1 MASIWRMALGS
12 TSDRSLDLFLQ
23 ALSLA
28 LTPMAIGAI
37 GLGALV
43 GLIFGSTPGLTF
55 TVALALALP
64 MTFSMDPVPAMGLLL
79 GTYIGGMTGGSVSAI
94 LLGIPGTP
102 SAAATVLDGHPMT
115 KQGEASIALGTA
127 VIVSVFG
134 GIFSLAVMVVSVD
147 LVSKLAI
154 GFGPAEI
161 FALVLF
167 GMSTI
172 CGLCGDSLLKGLIAG
187 VLGLM
192 VMTIGIDTI
201 EGVPRMTFGSVN
213 MLQGV
218 NLLVALIGVFAI
230 PFVIEALSEDKNA
243 HSQNTRVI
251 RVKVELPKIRL
262 LIRNAWLMVR
272 CSILGTG
279 IGAIPGAGGPI
290 ASFLAYD
297 HAKRFSKKPERF
309 GKGNIEGVIAPETA
323 NNAVTGGTLIP
334 LLSLGIPGDPAT
346 AIVLAGLMIHGITP
360 GPALFMNYA
369 SEVYGIY
376 VAVVL
381 AYIWVLGLQLVG
393 IRIFVHVLKIPREM
407 LALTVLVLCAVGAFS
422 IRNSAFD
429 IYAMG
434 VIGVLAYF
442 LIALR
447 VPITP
452 IILGMVLGPTLEN
465 EFRTAMMLSN
475 GNIDVFY
482 TSPTVLIFFT
492 LALLVIG
499 LQLKSELTRKTKHQ
513 DN

>member
-1 MASIWRMALGS
+1 ME
-12 TSDRSLDLFLQ
+12 LFLQ
-23 ALSLA
+23 AASLA
-28 LTPMAIGAI
+28 LTPTAIASI

-43 GLIFGSTPGLTF
+43 GLIFGSIPGLTF

-64 MTFSMDPVPAMGLLL
+64 ITFSMSPVPAMGLLL

-115 KQGEASIALGTA
+115 RQGNASIALGMA

-134 GIFSLAVMVVSVD
+134 GVFSLVVMIVSVD
-147 LVSKLAI
+147 LVSKIAI

-192 VMTIGIDTI
+192 VMTIGIDAI
-201 EGVPRMTFGSVN
+201 DGVQRMTFGSVN

-218 NLLVALIGVFAI
+218 NLLVAMIGLFAV
-230 PFVIEALSEDKNA
+230 PFIIEAFADRSADGKSA
-243 HSQNTRVI
+243 TRMANV
-251 RVKVELPKIRL
+251 RAELPSPML
-262 LIRNAWLMVR
+262 LVRKLWLMIR
-272 CSILGTG
+272 CSALGTG
-279 IGAIPGAGGPI
+279 IGAIPGTGGAI
-290 ASFLAYD
+290 AAFLAYD
-297 HAKRFSKKPERF
+297 HAKRFSKTPERF
-309 GKGNIEGVIAPETA
+309 GKGDVDGVIAPETA

-346 AIVLAGLMIHGITP
+346 AIVLAGLMIHGIVP
-360 GPALFMNYA
+360 GPALFMNHA
-369 SEVYGIY
+369 AEVYSIY
-376 VAVVL
+376 IAVVL
-381 AYIWVLGLQLVG
+381 AYFWVLGLQLVG
-393 IRIFVHVLKIPREM
+393 IRLFIHVLKIPREL
-407 LALTVLVLCAVGAFS
+407 LAVIVMVLCAIGAYS

-434 VIGVLAYF
+434 VIGVLAYV
-442 LIALR
+442 LVAIR

-465 EFRTAMMLSN
+465 EFRTAMMLSE
-475 GNIDVFY
+475 GSMDIFLSS
-482 TSPTVLIFFT
+482 TTVLVFFG
-492 LALLVIG
+492 LALLVIV
-499 LQLKSELTRKTKHQ
+499 LQAMREIRLRNKPLKTIETS
-513 DN
+513 DA

>member
-1 MASIWRMALGS
+1 M
-12 TSDRSLDLFLQ
+12 DLFLQ

-28 LTPMAIGAI
+28 MTPSAIAAI

-43 GLIFGSTPGLTF
+43 GLIFGSIPGLTF

-64 MTFSMDPVPAMGLLL
+64 ITFSMDPVPAIGLLL

-115 KQGEASIALGTA
+115 RQGEASIALGTA

-134 GIFSLAVMVVSVD
+134 GIFSLIVMIVSVD
-147 LVSKLAI
+147 LVSRLAI

-187 VLGLM
+187 ILGLM
-192 VMTIGIDTI
+192 IMTIGIDAI
-201 EGVPRMTFGSVN
+201 EGVPRMTFGSIN

-218 NLLVALIGVFAI
+218 DLLVAMIGLFAV
-230 PFVIEALSEDKNA
+230 PFVIEAFSERPENRPRD
-243 HSQNTRVI
+243 TRVA
-251 RVKVELPKIRL
+251 RVRAELPKIGL
-262 LIRNAWLMVR
+262 LIRNFWLMIR
-272 CSILGTG
+272 CSVLGTG
-279 IGAIPGAGGPI
+279 IGAIPGTGGAI

-360 GPALFMNYA
+360 GPALFMNHA
-369 SEVYGIY
+369 GEVYGIY

-381 AYIWVLGLQLVG
+381 AYVWVLGLQLVG

-407 LALTVLVLCAVGAFS
+407 LAVAVLVLCAIGAYS

-434 VIGVLAYF
+434 VIGVLAYV
-442 LIALR
+442 LIAYR

-465 EFRTAMMLSN
+465 EFRTAMMLSA
-475 GNIDVFY
+475 GSADIFL
-482 TSPTVLIFFT
+482 TSPTVLVFFA

-499 LQLKSELTRKTKHQ
+499 MQLKSELKRKKKPKEKTETS
-513 DN
+513 DA

>member
-1 MASIWRMALGS
+1 ME
-12 TSDRSLDLFLQ
+12 LFLQ
-23 ALSLA
+23 AASVA
-28 LTPMAIGAI
+28 LQPMAIAAV

-43 GLIFGSTPGLTF
+43 GLIFGSIPGLTF

-64 MTFSMDPVPAMGLLL
+64 ITFSMEPVSAIGLLL

-102 SAAATVLDGHPMT
+102 SAAATVLDGYPMT
-115 KQGEASIALGTA
+115 KKGEASVALGTA

-134 GIFSLAVMVVSVD
+134 GIFSLIVMIVSVD
-147 LVSKLAI
+147 LVSRLAI
-154 GFGPAEI
+154 SFGPAEI

-172 CGLCGDSLLKGLIAG
+172 CGLCGDSIIKGLISG

-192 VMTIGIDTI
+192 IMTVGLDEI

-213 MLQGV
+213 LLQGV
-218 NLLVALIGVFAI
+218 NLLVAMIGLFAI
-230 PFVIEALSEDKNA
+230 PFIIEAATDKMDLT
-243 HSQNTRVI
+243 SKRVA
-251 RVKVELPKIRL
+251 KIRAQMPSLGL
-262 LIRNAWLMVR
+262 LWSKVWLMLR
-272 CSILGTG
+272 CSVLGTG
-279 IGAIPGAGGPI
+279 IGAIPGTGGAI

-297 HAKRFSKKPERF
+297 HARRFSKDRESF
-309 GKGNIEGVIAPETA
+309 GDGNIEGVIAPETA

-360 GPALFMNYA
+360 GPALFMQHA
-369 SEVYGIY
+369 TEVYAMY
-376 VAVVL
+376 VAVVI
-381 AYIWVLGLQLVG
+381 AYVWVLGLQLIG
-393 IRIFVHVLKIPREM
+393 IRFFVHVLKIPREM
-407 LALTVLVLCAVGAFS
+407 LAVTVLVLCAIGAYS

-434 VIGVLAYF
+434 VIGVLAYVF
-442 LIALR
+442 VALR

-465 EFRTAMMLSN
+465 EFRTAMMLS
-475 GNIDVFY
+475 GGKADIFL
-482 TSPTVLIFFT
+482 TSPIALLFFA
-492 LALLVIG
+492 LALLVVG
-499 LQLKSELTRKTKHQ
+499 LQVASELKLGRNHQ
-513 DN
+513 QKVKV